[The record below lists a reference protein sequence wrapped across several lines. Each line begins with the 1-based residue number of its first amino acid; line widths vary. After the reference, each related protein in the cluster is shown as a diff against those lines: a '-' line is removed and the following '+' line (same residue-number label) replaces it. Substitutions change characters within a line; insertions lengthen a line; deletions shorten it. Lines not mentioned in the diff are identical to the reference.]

1 MAPGSSARTSARRSS
16 GRGTASSAST
26 TSRRARSRTS
36 QHLRDDAFVFLHHDV
51 SEPIVV
57 DEPLDFVY
65 HLAALASPIDYLRL
79 PLHSLK
85 AGSYGTH
92 HALGLAKWKR
102 ARFLLASTS
111 EVYGDPQMHPQP
123 ETYWGNVNPI
133 GPRGVYD
140 EAKRYAEALTMA
152 YHRQQG
158 VDTSIVRIF
167 NTYGPRMRP
176 NDGRAIPNF
185 MSQALAEKPLTVYG
199 DGSQTRSFCYVDD
212 LIRGLVL
219 LAESGEH
226 LPVNIG
232 NPGEYTILQLAEAV
246 LAATGSPS
254 QILFESLPVDDPQ
267 VRQPDITRARQIL
280 GWEPEI
286 PLDEGLR
293 RTLASLGEGT
303 RRVRRAGA
311 MAAAL
316 AVAVAVV
323 LAPTASASSSL
334 RIGIFDDGVVL
345 YGEPDLVFPQ
355 LQKTRTQLLRVNLW
369 WSGPGISVATRKPKR
384 PADPNDPAYN
394 WDTYDRTVRF
404 SIVNG
409 IIPIF
414 SIIGTPPWANAAKG
428 WNVAPTNARDLQ
440 NFAAAAQKRYSG
452 TFVNADGVVLPR
464 VSLWM
469 AWNEPNNPVFLKPQ
483 YRRVGKTWTIQS
495 GRDYA
500 KLCNA
505 VVSGIKSVQRTS
517 KVACGATGPR
527 GNNNPNSSRPSV
539 SPIPFLRAMKAGGAK
554 GFDAYAQHPYY
565 GSPAET
571 PSTKPP
577 PGLRGQP
584 PTAVTLGNID
594 VLIGELDRL
603 YGRQMRV
610 WVTEYGYQ
618 TNPTDRIFGVT
629 WSKQAAY
636 LAQAVSIVRANP
648 RIDMFLWF
656 LLRDEQ
662 RLSGWQSGLMTYD
675 GKRKPSFAAFQRAA
689 ISLGAP

>member
-1 MAPGSSARTSARRSS
+1 
-16 GRGTASSAST
+16 
-26 TSRRARSRTS
+26 
-36 QHLRDDAFVFLHHDV
+36 
-51 SEPIVV
+51 
-57 DEPLDFVY
+57 
-65 HLAALASPIDYLRL
+65 
-79 PLHSLK
+79 
-85 AGSYGTH
+85 
-92 HALGLAKWKR
+92 
-102 ARFLLASTS
+102 
-111 EVYGDPQMHPQP
+111 
-123 ETYWGNVNPI
+123 
-133 GPRGVYD
+133 
-140 EAKRYAEALTMA
+140 
-152 YHRQQG
+152 
-158 VDTSIVRIF
+158 
-167 NTYGPRMRP
+167 
-176 NDGRAIPNF
+176 
-185 MSQALAEKPLTVYG
+185 
-199 DGSQTRSFCYVDD
+199 
-212 LIRGLVL
+212 
-219 LAESGEH
+219 
-226 LPVNIG
+226 
-232 NPGEYTILQLAEAV
+232 
-246 LAATGSPS
+246 
-254 QILFESLPVDDPQ
+254 
-267 VRQPDITRARQIL
+267 
-280 GWEPEI
+280 
-286 PLDEGLR
+286 
-293 RTLASLGEGT
+293 
-303 RRVRRAGA
+303 

-323 LAPTASASSSL
+323 LAPTASASQSL

-369 WSGPGISVATRKPKR
+369 WSGPGITVATRKPKR

-483 YRRVGKTWTIQS
+483 YRRTGKTWTIQS

-554 GFDAYAQHPYY
+554 GFDAYAHHPYY

-618 TNPTDRIFGVT
+618 TNPTDQIFGVP

-636 LAQAVSIVRANP
+636 LTQAVSIVRANP

-689 ISLGAP
+689 VSLGAP

>member
-1 MAPGSSARTSARRSS
+1 
-16 GRGTASSAST
+16 
-26 TSRRARSRTS
+26 
-36 QHLRDDAFVFLHHDV
+36 
-51 SEPIVV
+51 
-57 DEPLDFVY
+57 
-65 HLAALASPIDYLRL
+65 
-79 PLHSLK
+79 
-85 AGSYGTH
+85 
-92 HALGLAKWKR
+92 
-102 ARFLLASTS
+102 
-111 EVYGDPQMHPQP
+111 
-123 ETYWGNVNPI
+123 
-133 GPRGVYD
+133 
-140 EAKRYAEALTMA
+140 
-152 YHRQQG
+152 
-158 VDTSIVRIF
+158 
-167 NTYGPRMRP
+167 
-176 NDGRAIPNF
+176 
-185 MSQALAEKPLTVYG
+185 
-199 DGSQTRSFCYVDD
+199 
-212 LIRGLVL
+212 
-219 LAESGEH
+219 
-226 LPVNIG
+226 
-232 NPGEYTILQLAEAV
+232 
-246 LAATGSPS
+246 
-254 QILFESLPVDDPQ
+254 
-267 VRQPDITRARQIL
+267 
-280 GWEPEI
+280 
-286 PLDEGLR
+286 
-293 RTLASLGEGT
+293 
-303 RRVRRAGA
+303 

-483 YRRVGKTWTIQS
+483 YRRVGTTWTIQS

>member
-1 MAPGSSARTSARRSS
+1 MRR
-16 GRGTASSAST
+16 R
-26 TSRRARSRTS
+26 
-36 QHLRDDAFVFLHHDV
+36 
-51 SEPIVV
+51 
-57 DEPLDFVY
+57 
-65 HLAALASPIDYLRL
+65 LAALAAAAVAIT
-79 PLHSLK
+79 
-85 AGSYGTH
+85 AC
-92 HALGLAKWKR
+92 
-102 ARFLLASTS
+102 LAS
-111 EVYGDPQMHPQP
+111 
-123 ETYWGNVNPI
+123 
-133 GPRGVYD
+133 
-140 EAKRYAEALTMA
+140 
-152 YHRQQG
+152 
-158 VDTSIVRIF
+158 
-167 NTYGPRMRP
+167 
-176 NDGRAIPNF
+176 
-185 MSQALAEKPLTVYG
+185 
-199 DGSQTRSFCYVDD
+199 
-212 LIRGLVL
+212 
-219 LAESGEH
+219 
-226 LPVNIG
+226 
-232 NPGEYTILQLAEAV
+232 
-246 LAATGSPS
+246 
-254 QILFESLPVDDPQ
+254 
-267 VRQPDITRARQIL
+267 
-280 GWEPEI
+280 
-286 PLDEGLR
+286 
-293 RTLASLGEGT
+293 
-303 RRVRRAGA
+303 
-311 MAAAL
+311 
-316 AVAVAVV
+316 
-323 LAPTASASSSL
+323 TASASPSL
-334 RIGIFDDGVVL
+334 RLGIFDDGMVL

-355 LQKTRTQLLRVNLW
+355 LANTGTQLIRVNLW
-369 WSGPGISVATRKPKR
+369 WAGPGIRVATRRPRNPSDPK
-384 PADPNDPAYN
+384 DPAYN

-483 YRRVGKTWTIQS
+483 YRRVGTTWTIQS

-571 PSTKPP
+571 PSTRPP

>member
-1 MAPGSSARTSARRSS
+1 
-16 GRGTASSAST
+16 
-26 TSRRARSRTS
+26 
-36 QHLRDDAFVFLHHDV
+36 
-51 SEPIVV
+51 
-57 DEPLDFVY
+57 
-65 HLAALASPIDYLRL
+65 
-79 PLHSLK
+79 
-85 AGSYGTH
+85 
-92 HALGLAKWKR
+92 
-102 ARFLLASTS
+102 
-111 EVYGDPQMHPQP
+111 
-123 ETYWGNVNPI
+123 
-133 GPRGVYD
+133 
-140 EAKRYAEALTMA
+140 
-152 YHRQQG
+152 
-158 VDTSIVRIF
+158 
-167 NTYGPRMRP
+167 
-176 NDGRAIPNF
+176 
-185 MSQALAEKPLTVYG
+185 
-199 DGSQTRSFCYVDD
+199 
-212 LIRGLVL
+212 
-219 LAESGEH
+219 
-226 LPVNIG
+226 
-232 NPGEYTILQLAEAV
+232 
-246 LAATGSPS
+246 
-254 QILFESLPVDDPQ
+254 
-267 VRQPDITRARQIL
+267 
-280 GWEPEI
+280 
-286 PLDEGLR
+286 
-293 RTLASLGEGT
+293 
-303 RRVRRAGA
+303 

-323 LAPTASASSSL
+323 LAPTASASQSL

-369 WSGPGISVATRKPKR
+369 WSGPGITVATRKPKR

-483 YRRVGKTWTIQS
+483 YRRTGKTWAIQS

-618 TNPTDRIFGVT
+618 TNPTDRIFGVP

-636 LAQAVSIVRANP
+636 LTQAVSIVRANP

>member
-1 MAPGSSARTSARRSS
+1 
-16 GRGTASSAST
+16 
-26 TSRRARSRTS
+26 
-36 QHLRDDAFVFLHHDV
+36 
-51 SEPIVV
+51 
-57 DEPLDFVY
+57 
-65 HLAALASPIDYLRL
+65 
-79 PLHSLK
+79 
-85 AGSYGTH
+85 
-92 HALGLAKWKR
+92 
-102 ARFLLASTS
+102 
-111 EVYGDPQMHPQP
+111 
-123 ETYWGNVNPI
+123 
-133 GPRGVYD
+133 
-140 EAKRYAEALTMA
+140 
-152 YHRQQG
+152 
-158 VDTSIVRIF
+158 
-167 NTYGPRMRP
+167 
-176 NDGRAIPNF
+176 
-185 MSQALAEKPLTVYG
+185 
-199 DGSQTRSFCYVDD
+199 
-212 LIRGLVL
+212 
-219 LAESGEH
+219 
-226 LPVNIG
+226 
-232 NPGEYTILQLAEAV
+232 
-246 LAATGSPS
+246 
-254 QILFESLPVDDPQ
+254 
-267 VRQPDITRARQIL
+267 
-280 GWEPEI
+280 
-286 PLDEGLR
+286 
-293 RTLASLGEGT
+293 
-303 RRVRRAGA
+303 

-323 LAPTASASSSL
+323 LAPTASASQSL

-369 WSGPGISVATRKPKR
+369 WSGPGITVATRKPKR

-618 TNPTDRIFGVT
+618 TNPTDRIFGVP